1 MGNLVPPSPKIK
13 QAKMARFGVRAAS
26 SLIYRD
32 GDLLFHFTLSK
43 IVVLS
48 PGGIFLGMFGGDVPP
63 GSPNPDPI
71 SDQKMSF
78 STPVFRPDL

>member
-32 GDLLFHFTLSK
+32 GDLLFQDCSFK
-43 IVVLS
+43 PRGIVL
-48 PGGIFLGMFGGDVPP
+48 GIFGWSVPP
-63 GSPNPDPI
+63 GSPNPGPI
-71 SDQKMSF
+71 SDQKMQF
-78 STPVFRPDL
+78 SIPVFRSDL